1 VTRPNPDKMSWEA
14 DGETAVEVPTNES
27 QQRLKASAK
36 PELRWDD
43 DAHTAVAP
51 IDAIIPAEA
60 YRDPPPEN
68 KPVASASS
76 SEATA
81 PVLDSDAEP
90 EAVFELGLRR
100 EVSPARAPPAA
111 PRWIVAPQ
119 LPTGIAAVGGDAVP
133 RPKRRSGRRWL
144 LLALLIVAFY
154 AGSYFVVSVTQ
165 KLDRDAATGR
175 PDAPRL
181 SVGDACGEVLDDTWS
196 KFEELAPE
204 FDRR

>member
-1 VTRPNPDKMSWEA
+1 MTRPNPDNMSWGA

-36 PELRWDD
+36 PELKWED

-68 KPVASASS
+68 EPVASAASP
-76 SEATA
+76 EATA
-81 PVLDSDAEP
+81 PVLDSSAEP
-90 EAVFELGLRR
+90 EAVFELGPRR

-111 PRWIVAPQ
+111 PTWFVPPPLPIGSVAVRGAALPQ
-119 LPTGIAAVGGDAVP
+119 
-133 RPKRRSGRRWL
+133 PKRRSGRRWL
-144 LLALLIVAFY
+144 VLALLMVVFY
-154 AGSYFVVSVTQ
+154 AGSYFVVRVTQ
-165 KLDRDAATGR
+165 KLERDAATRQPG
-175 PDAPRL
+175 APRL

-196 KFEELAPE
+196 QLKELAPE
-204 FDRR
+204 FDRH